1 MYVHCTMPAYYI
13 PLVNNKLQRTKQLL
27 SSHNCSKPSSKAF
40 SFDFVIYLRTL
51 LVVQL
56 IELARQA
63 HDR

>member
-1 MYVHCTMPAYYI
+1 MPAYYI

-51 LVVQL
+51 LVVQF

>member
-1 MYVHCTMPAYYI
+1 MPAYYI

-51 LVVQL
+51 LVASTV
-56 IELARQA
+56 
-63 HDR
+63 DRVS